1 MIILFL
7 VVRTGSKDVTFTVI
21 ESPQSRPK
29 IMMVIS
35 RIRQQYPRSREIT
48 PAQSSSTNGLS
59 PIEISF
65 DQLMKGDRTSAS
77 VISPIEI
84 SFAQSMKEDRT
95 SANVVSSFAQSMEGS
110 TPVPVECSSTPL
122 PVEFRFSLVVPF
134 LLFAGPLMSLN

>member
-1 MIILFL
+1 
-7 VVRTGSKDVTFTVI
+7 
-21 ESPQSRPK
+21 
-29 IMMVIS
+29 MVIS

-95 SANVVSSFAQSMEGS
+95 SANVVSSFAQSMEEDRGS
-110 TPVPVECSSTPL
+110 VTV
-122 PVEFRFSLVVPF
+122 PVEFRLSL

>member
-1 MIILFL
+1 
-7 VVRTGSKDVTFTVI
+7 
-21 ESPQSRPK
+21 
-29 IMMVIS
+29 MMVIS

-65 DQLMKGDRTSAS
+65 AQLMKGDRTSAS

-84 SFAQSMKEDRT
+84 P
-95 SANVVSSFAQSMEGS
+95 FAQSMEEDRGS

-122 PVEFRFSLVVPF
+122 PVEFRFSLVFPF